1 MTCAEDE
8 ILEKDQNYCAKKP
21 SDEVCNRID
30 TYFNPI
36 LEECQAWKTCTDGLF
51 LNRFNNQCLDEFT
64 YQTQCEL
71 QNKFW
76 NKAEVTCEEWKIC
89 DINTELDITINLCQ
103 QAVRTEDYCSNR
115 DYYFDAETA
124 QCEEWKVCEGN
135 DSRLDRT

>member
-1 MTCAEDE
+1 MNLETNKCDEKPATQEICDAKNQYFNRLDLKCEEFLTCAEDE

-103 QAVRTEDYCSNR
+103 
-115 DYYFDAETA
+115 
-124 QCEEWKVCEGN
+124 
-135 DSRLDRT
+135 